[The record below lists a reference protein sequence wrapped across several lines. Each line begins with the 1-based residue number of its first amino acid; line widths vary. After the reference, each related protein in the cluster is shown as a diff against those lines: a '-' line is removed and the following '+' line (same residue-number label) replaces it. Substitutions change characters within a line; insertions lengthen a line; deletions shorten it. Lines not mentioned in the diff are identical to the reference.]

1 MDAAVADGRKNGR
14 EPPGCRLDPLAADDK
29 PKLRLDAAPGK
40 LPREVEEPVVSMD
53 AAAEVVEAMAAA
65 EAESGWL

>member
-1 MDAAVADGRKNGR
+1 MDAVVADGRKNGR
-14 EPPGCRLDPLAADDK
+14 EPPGCRLDADDK